1 MSASE
6 LLGRVVPLLEQA
18 DLEFMIAGSF
28 ASTYHGEPRTTH
40 DIDIVIDGSLAAL
53 EAFVSSL
60 DSDTTYC
67 DIDVARDAFARRGQF
82 NLVDMTSGWKV
93 DFILRKNRPF
103 SVEEFNRRQPA
114 NLLGCD
120 VFVATAEDTI
130 IAKLDWARD
139 SASEKQLRD
148 VASIVAV
155 SEDTL
160 DIDYVER
167 WIAELGLHALWGKAT
182 TLR

>member
-1 MSASE
+1 M
-6 LLGRVVPLLEQA
+6 LGRIVPRLEQA
-18 DLEFMIAGSF
+18 GLEFMIAGSF

-53 EAFVSSL
+53 EVFVSAL
-60 DSDTTYC
+60 DPNTTYC

-93 DFILRKNRPF
+93 DFILRKDRPF
-103 SVEEFNRRQPA
+103 SAEEFKRRQPA

-139 SASEKQLRD
+139 SSSERQLRD
-148 VASIVAV
+148 VASILAV
-155 SEDTL
+155 SKDVL
-160 DIDYVER
+160 DLDYTER
-167 WIAELGLHALWGKAT
+167 WIDELGLHALWQKVANSS
-182 TLR
+182 